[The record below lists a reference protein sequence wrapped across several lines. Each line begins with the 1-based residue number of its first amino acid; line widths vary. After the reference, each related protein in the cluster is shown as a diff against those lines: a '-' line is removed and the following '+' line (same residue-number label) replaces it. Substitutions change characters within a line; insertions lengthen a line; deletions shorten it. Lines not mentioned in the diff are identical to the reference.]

1 MRNQLKQLHDQMF
14 GEWFCQ
20 FLKESYEK
28 DVVMGEFAEIENFYA
43 TACSWFDEN
52 WSKEQRDILRRI
64 EKLQEE
70 KRDYAGEYAFCCGMS
85 VAFEQL
91 FTENK
96 ELRFDFSERLNSGL
110 YEIEGMKRH
119 PYYYRWSGEVRE
131 AYDNLCAA
139 NIEPEDEDE
148 DNLAEVGQNPE
159 QEHLISHEC
168 GWDQRI
174 CSGAVAAYYLGY
186 RLALEIIE
194 RVRPMATQNIM
205 DQILIIEYQ
214 LGITLSASDRES
226 ERMKGA
232 KVSKYQAKAYQ

>member
-1 MRNQLKQLHDQMF
+1 MRNQLKQLHNQMF
-14 GEWFCQ
+14 GEQFCQ
-20 FLKESYEK
+20 FLKEFYEK
-28 DVVMGEFAEIENFYA
+28 DVAQGEFAEIEQAYSA
-43 TACSWFDEN
+43 ACAWFAEN
-52 WSKEQRDILRRI
+52 WSKEQREILRRI
-64 EKLQEE
+64 ETLQEE

-119 PYYYRWSGEVRE
+119 PYYCRRSGEVRG
-131 AYDNLCAA
+131 AYDSLGAA
-139 NIEPEDEDE
+139 DTEPEEEGDDDSVPVER
-148 DNLAEVGQNPE
+148 NPE

-194 RVRPMATQNIM
+194 RVRPMATQNMM
-205 DQILIIEYQ
+205 DQILVVEYQ
-214 LGITLSASDRES
+214 LGITLSASER
-226 ERMKGA
+226 ERMKET
-232 KVSKYQAKAYQ
+232 

>member
-1 MRNQLKQLHDQMF
+1 MRKQLKRLHDQMF
-14 GEWFCQ
+14 GERFCQ

-28 DVVMGEFAEIENFYA
+28 DVAHGEFAEIEQAYFA
-43 TACSWFDEN
+43 ACAWFAEN
-52 WSKEQRDILRRI
+52 WSKEQREILRRI
-64 EKLQEE
+64 ETMQEE
-70 KRDYAGEYAFCCGMS
+70 KRNYAGEYAFCCGMS

-96 ELRFDFSERLNSGL
+96 DLRFDFSERLNSGL

-131 AYDNLCAA
+131 AYDGLGAA
-139 NIEPEDEDE
+139 DIEPVEEDED
-148 DNLAEVGQNPE
+148 DLNTVVRDPE

-174 CSGAVAAYYLGY
+174 CSGAVASYYLGY

-194 RVRPMATQNIM
+194 RVRPMATQNMM

-214 LGITLSASDRES
+214 LGITLSASERERTK
-226 ERMKGA
+226 ET
-232 KVSKYQAKAYQ
+232 